1 MTTTPLPTG
10 WKTVKKQDTIVDLNS
25 VTGLYLYDVKSNSLL
40 TKLDYIDPN
49 KGKILGTAQ
58 QDLDYISNFD
68 PAKYNIG
75 TTDTLPI
82 DPEFHWG
89 DNQLGKT
96 WWDLDNARYF
106 DYEQDSLQYRIS
118 NWGRLFPGST
128 VEVYEWVSADVL
140 PSEYVAASLNG
151 IPKYEDDRAYV
162 EIVYVDEVTG
172 VINSKYYYWVRSK
185 NTKIDP
191 TKTHSVVTLADMI
204 SNPKTQGIP
213 YAAILKDNSVSLF
226 NIGEYLSESDTA
238 LHIGYQTSLNENIIH
253 SEYELVQ
260 ENNDKRLVP
269 PRIIKKLLD
278 SLIGADATLNVV
290 PDFKLSAGNKL
301 GLGIRPRQTLI
312 INRLAMVEKIV
323 DYLNTVLIQH
333 PVSSKLTNNYLTL
346 SDNLYAMA
354 PLPAT
359 SLYDTMVDSREAL
372 TLRLNSPGD
381 RVLVTSDS
389 TYNGYW
395 TIYHINSA
403 SIPVLKTI
411 QAFDVTKFWKF
422 VNWYATGYSNTT
434 KINYTVKLEKDLYKL
449 SLKKGD
455 IVKITNNGYG
465 KFEIYLY
472 SSAET
477 RSLIGLE
484 NGTIELSKDLWKS
497 SGFDSENLD
506 MDYFDKNCFIEFRY
520 ILAGLA
526 DDLFVDELLEEY
538 NKLLFVL
545 IYCILAEQQTI
556 DWAFKTSFISLKQE
570 IDGLLQPSRYSKDK
584 WDYYIDYITEIKP
597 YRTKIREYII
607 SHRGLDPAAIAI
619 SDFDLPAY
627 YDRDLNVF
635 RSPNGEYVNKDAILF
650 NKPKYVDWKNHHT
663 YGVGSIELVS
673 AGYGYFYSHILTG
686 TVSTAVTTDYVT
698 VTSTSTMYVGQ
709 TIKFGT
715 NVGGIIQGILYY
727 ILSVVD
733 STRITIGFGGK
744 IVTLSNASVT
754 TTIELMFPSPPDI
767 SIISSDGNGSG
778 AKAYA
783 TVNTSN
789 GSIQKIYVTN
799 QGSGYT
805 STPLVKISGI
815 GVTPV
820 TVPIKYKVIS
830 RGYNDTT
837 GTLASGLYDGESGS
851 LIYSATRSYTL
862 HRIRIYDGALVF
874 SKTYDIYGNVGKV
887 AELTAD
893 LNNTSKD
900 YIVIVQTD
908 DEPQANVFNT
918 LLQTAMYRC
927 GASST
932 RFGAQLLF
940 KRRSSYILVGR
951 PTSGEGNGI
960 EIYNGA
966 DALSTCAVCEFDFS
980 MYRGQLIVTRIV
992 PEQSIVNLGYDILP
1006 EEYDSYDEASRD
1018 ITDKDYAGLLDIP
1031 VSRWAQAVPIL
1042 TNVKTRKLKSTIK
1055 FDRISYTSRVIDWEK
1070 GGFDSVPYSEDI
1082 FEQSYPPNSLVQ
1094 YQGQGYINEVEAP
1107 GSGRFDFGIFKLI
1120 DSGTFDNAN
1129 DRIMACYQPTLNMP
1143 PRVLSSLVPGIELE
1157 SAANSNDQVPADS
1170 AIFGGL
1176 FSSSTGISTANII
1189 ISGGTFIN
1197 QLYSHS
1203 PDEHIPGTIYD
1214 SVSISVLSSLTGTM
1228 GFRMFVDINEE
1239 LTYTNITHANI
1250 TTLAEPL
1257 HITDEFITVTD
1268 GNTLPTPNAPGLVP
1282 GIVYIDGERIQY
1294 YTKAG
1299 AVLGQLTRG
1308 CGGTGV
1314 SDMYHAGTPVEDISV
1329 QQAIIAPSI
1338 IAPHIY

>member
-1 MTTTPLPTG
+1 MTTTPLPAG
-10 WKTVKKQDTIVDLNS
+10 WKTVKHQDNIVDLNS
-25 VTGLYLYDVKSNSLL
+25 VTGLYLYDIKSNSLI

-58 QDLDYISNFD
+58 QDLDYITNFD

-82 DPEFHWG
+82 DLEFHWG
-89 DNQLGKT
+89 DLQLGKT
-96 WWDLDNARYF
+96 WWDLDNVRYF
-106 DYEQDSLQYRIS
+106 DYEQDSLAYRIS

-128 VEVYEWVSADVL
+128 IEVYEWISAEVL
-140 PSEYVAASLNG
+140 PSEYVEAELNG
-151 IPKYEDDRAYV
+151 IPKYQDDSAYV
-162 EIVYVDEVTG
+162 ELAYVNEVTG
-172 VINSKYYYWVRSK
+172 VISSKYYYWVRAK

-191 TKTHSVVTLADMI
+191 TKTHSVVTLEDMI

-213 YAAILKDNSVSLF
+213 YAAILKDNSVSLY
-226 NIGEYLSESDTA
+226 NIGGYLSESDTA
-238 LHIGYQTSLNENIIH
+238 LYIGYQTSLNENIIH

-278 SLIGADATLNVV
+278 SLIGADSTLNLV
-290 PDFKLSAGNKL
+290 PDFKLSAGNKI
-301 GLGIRPRQTLI
+301 GLSIRPRQTLI
-312 INRLAMVEKIV
+312 VNRLAMVEKIV
-323 DYLNTVLIQH
+323 HYINSILIQH
-333 PVSSKLTNNYLTL
+333 PISNKLINNYLTL

-354 PLPAT
+354 PFPAESKYDEVVDT
-359 SLYDTMVDSREAL
+359 KEDLNLISISLK
-372 TLRLNSPGD
+372 SPGYII
-381 RVLVTSDS
+381 LVKSDS
-389 TYNGYW
+389 THDGYW
-395 TIYHINSA
+395 ALYKLTEVNS
-403 SIPVLKTI
+403 VKVWVFNTI
-411 QAFDVTKFWKF
+411 QAFDVTKYWKF

-434 KINYTVKLEKDLYKL
+434 KINYTVKLEKDVYKL
-449 SLKKGD
+449 TPKAGD
-455 IVKITNNGYG
+455 IVKITTNEQG

-472 SSAET
+472 SSVDT

-484 NGTIELSKDLWKS
+484 NGTIELSQDLWKT
-497 SGFDSENLD
+497 SGFDSETIEI
-506 MDYFDKNCFIEFRY
+506 DYFDRNSFIEFRY
-520 ILAGLA
+520 ILSGLA
-526 DDLFVDELLEEY
+526 EDLFVDELLEEY
-538 NKLLFVL
+538 NKLIFVL
-545 IYCILAEQQTI
+545 IYCIIAEQQTI

-570 IDGLLQPSRYSKDK
+570 IDGLLQPSSYSKDK
-584 WDYYIDYITEIKP
+584 WDNYLDYINEIKP

-607 SHRGLDPAAIAI
+607 SHYGLENAPIAI

-627 YDRDLNVF
+627 YDKELYVY

-673 AGYGYFYSHILTG
+673 PGYGYI
-686 TVSTAVTTDYVT
+686 
-698 VTSTSTMYVGQ
+698 TS
-709 TIKFGT
+709 
-715 NVGGIIQGILYY
+715 
-727 ILSVVD
+727 
-733 STRITIGFGGK
+733 
-744 IVTLSNASVT
+744 
-754 TTIELMFPSPPDI
+754 PDI
-767 SIISSDGNGSG
+767 SIISTDGNGSG

-783 TVNTSN
+783 TINSSN
-789 GSIQKIYVTN
+789 GSIQKIYITN

-805 STPLVKISGI
+805 STPLVKISGT

-830 RGYNDTT
+830 RGYNDIT
-837 GTLASGLYDGESGS
+837 GTLASGLYDGETGS

-862 HRIRIYDGALVF
+862 HRIRIYNGVLDLAF
-874 SKTYDIYGNVGKV
+874 SKTYDIYGDVSKV

-908 DEPQANVFNT
+908 DEPQANVFDT
-918 LLQTAMYRC
+918 ALQTAMYRC
-927 GASST
+927 GASSE

-951 PTSGEGNGI
+951 PTSGEGKGL

-966 DALSTCAVCEFDFS
+966 DDLSTIAVCEFDFY

-1018 ITDKDYAGLLDIP
+1018 ITDREYIGLMDIP

-1042 TNVKTRKLKSTIK
+1042 TNVKTRKVKSTIK
-1055 FDRISYTSRVIDWEK
+1055 FDRISYTSRVVDWVK
-1070 GGFDSVPYSEDI
+1070 GGFDSSPYDSDI
-1082 FEQSYPPNSLVQ
+1082 FEYSYPPNTLVQ
-1094 YQGQGYINEVEAP
+1094 YKGQGYINSIEAL
-1107 GSGRFDFGIFKLI
+1107 GSGRFDFGIFKLV
-1120 DSGTFDNAN
+1120 DSGSFDNAN
-1129 DRIMACYQPTLNMP
+1129 DRIMACYQPTSSMP
-1143 PRVLSSLVPGIELE
+1143 PRVLSLLVPGIEVDS
-1157 SAANSNDQVPADS
+1157 SADSDDQVPDDS
-1170 AIFGGL
+1170 IIFGGL
-1176 FSSSTGISTANII
+1176 FSSVNGISTANII
-1189 ISGGTFIN
+1189 VSGGTFIN

-1203 PDEHIPGTIYD
+1203 PDEHIPGTMYD
-1214 SVSISVLSSLTGTM
+1214 SVSIAVLSSLTGTM

-1239 LTYTNITHANI
+1239 IFYTNITHANI

-1257 HITDEFITVTD
+1257 HITDSFITVTD
-1268 GNTLPTPNAPGLVP
+1268 GTTLPTPNAPGLIP
-1282 GIVYIDGERIQY
+1282 GIVYIAGERIQY
-1294 YTKAG
+1294 YTKSG
-1299 AVLGQLTRG
+1299 AILGQLTRG
-1308 CGGTGV
+1308 CGGTSVG
-1314 SDMYHAGTPVEDISV
+1314 DLYDAGTPVEDISV